1 MRCGRHVH
9 VDGAR
14 VHGTRGGVPLSHVKL
29 TMAEAEDAVRLA
41 IESQHADFDA
51 FPAVQ
56 RAQACMG
63 AVAIVEA
70 LQVLGWRIIRPLKAI
85 K

>member
-1 MRCGRHVH
+1 MSG
-9 VDGAR
+9 
-14 VHGTRGGVPLSHVKL
+14 HVKL
-29 TMAEAEDAVRLA
+29 TMAEAEEVVRLA
-41 IESQHADFDA
+41 IETQHADFDA

-70 LQVLGWRIIRPLKAI
+70 LQVLGWRIVRPLQVAK
-85 K
+85 